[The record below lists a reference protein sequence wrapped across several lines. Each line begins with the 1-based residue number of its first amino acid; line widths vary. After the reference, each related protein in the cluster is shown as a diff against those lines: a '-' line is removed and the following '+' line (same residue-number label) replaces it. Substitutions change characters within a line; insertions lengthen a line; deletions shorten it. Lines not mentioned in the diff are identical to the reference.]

1 VRNQLR
7 CPCPNCGRTLVPLK
21 ATIDGIV
28 YDTDQSKKLAYKAT
42 VSSDAQLYQT
52 ADGRFFLLNLQ
63 LYVDG
68 QKLGRDECWLDLRKS
83 REPDVPGDISS
94 RLKVGA
100 EITVLTTRQ
109 ALEWSIRTQIPETFR
124 GYLLEAI

>member
-1 VRNQLR
+1 
-7 CPCPNCGRTLVPLK
+7 LK

-28 YDTDQSKKLAYKAT
+28 YDTDQSRKLAYKAT

-52 ADGRFFLLNLQ
+52 SDGRFFILNLQ

-68 QKLGRDECWLDLRKS
+68 QKLGLNECWLDLRKS
-83 REPDVPGDISS
+83 PDISS

>member
-1 VRNQLR
+1 M
-7 CPCPNCGRTLVPLK
+7 K
-21 ATIDGIV
+21 ATIDGVI

-68 QKLGRDECWLDLRKS
+68 RKLGLNECWLDLRKS
-83 REPDVPGDISS
+83 PDISS
-94 RLKVGA
+94 RLTVGA

>member
-1 VRNQLR
+1 MPAHSAAQKGN
-7 CPCPNCGRTLVPLK
+7 LK

-28 YDTDQSKKLAYKAT
+28 YDTDESRKLAYKAT

-52 ADGRFFLLNLQ
+52 SDGRFFLLNLQ
-63 LYVDG
+63 LYIDG
-68 QKLGRDECWLDLRKS
+68 QKLGPNECWLDLRKS
-83 REPDVPGDISS
+83 PDISS

>member
-1 VRNQLR
+1 
-7 CPCPNCGRTLVPLK
+7 LK
-21 ATIDGIV
+21 ATIDGVV

-52 ADGRFFLLNLQ
+52 TDGGFFLLNLQ

-68 QKLGRDECWLDLRKS
+68 QKLGREECWLDLRKS
-83 REPDVPGDISS
+83 PDVSS

-109 ALEWSIRTQIPETFR
+109 ALEWCIRTQIPETFR

>member
-1 VRNQLR
+1 M
-7 CPCPNCGRTLVPLK
+7 K
-21 ATIDGIV
+21 ATIDGIP
-28 YDTDQSKKLAYKAT
+28 YDTDQSRKLAYKAT

-52 ADGRFFLLNLQ
+52 SEGRFFLLNLQ

-68 QKLGRDECWLDLRKS
+68 QKLGPSECWIDLRDS
-83 REPDVPGDISS
+83 ADVSS

-100 EITVLTTRQ
+100 EIVALTSRQ

-124 GYLLEAI
+124 GYLLESI

>member
-1 VRNQLR
+1 MRA
-7 CPCPNCGRTLVPLK
+7 GRSGQTQSGGLQKGTLK

-28 YDTDQSKKLAYKAT
+28 YDTDQSRKLAYKAT

-52 ADGRFFLLNLQ
+52 SDGRFFILNLQ

-83 REPDVPGDISS
+83 ADSSS